1 MTIKSSILRGLW
13 PGAIFLLLQ
22 ASCTNYSATELE
34 KSAVPPIAV
43 PEVETK
49 SANIDRLI
57 DNANRQMST
66 LDEQHSAISDDQ
78 EEASG
83 QAAANTLEVRSLD
96 VVQNLVPNSSPRFA
110 TLTRE
115 SFKRVQLDTENSF
128 SLMDAVAL
136 TVQFNRD
143 IKKSYAQYQQSLGS
157 LETARGA
164 FDLTLQA
171 EWNSTPSFSFAG
183 RDSTNKTDTS
193 LYSLGV
199 SRLSRF
205 GLQTDATF
213 SYTGQDFFTN
223 SGDSELGEGD
233 MALVFSLPIFKELGT
248 VSTAAEEQA
257 NILALEASLAS
268 VIHQINTSLNTMV
281 GSYWNYVAAVQ
292 NLLLSIEALDRSQET
307 LENTQILVENDFQE
321 SSSLHVLMADVSSKE
336 SARQYSEQQLAET
349 RNSLAIELG
358 FPVKMAHR
366 LSMPTSDFTEIPLKS
381 ACLIKG
387 NLPLLHKTA
396 QARRQ
401 DYRSA
406 ELQMKSGQV
415 MEAKYRRDI
424 LPDVNM
430 IAGVTQ
436 TGFSLDNSFTEAFD
450 AASDGE
456 SAIKAGIQ
464 MALPW
469 TNDTARGELRSQL
482 GQTRKL
488 RLAFLS
494 TQENIAGDI
503 DDSVNA
509 LFYAVEIL
517 KSQELAEEQY
527 LKATD
532 AEYQKFKLG
541 LSSILDI
548 INVSNSLT
556 TSRGNTVNARANL
569 ATAIT
574 QLRYSTGTLL
584 NDNKNENKLLF
595 EDLTTPLPDAL
606 FTQLSGNGT
615 CNSRTAAED
624 ILQ

>member
-1 MTIKSSILRGLW
+1 MTGVQGMTIKSGILRGLW
-13 PGAIFLLLQ
+13 PGAVFLLLQ
-22 ASCTNYSATELE
+22 ISCTNYSATELE
-34 KSAVPPIAV
+34 KSAVPPIAA

-57 DNANRQMST
+57 QNANRLTSAIDEQNSAIPDDQEDAFLQAVAST
-66 LDEQHSAISDDQ
+66 LD
-78 EEASG
+78 
-83 QAAANTLEVRSLD
+83 VRSLD
-96 VVQNLVPNSSPRFA
+96 IVKNLVPNSSPRFA
-110 TLTRE
+110 ALARE
-115 SFKRVQLDTENSF
+115 SFKRIQLDTGNSF
-128 SLMDAVAL
+128 SIMDAVAL

-143 IKKSYAQYQQSLGS
+143 IKTSYAQYQQSLGS

-164 FDLTLQA
+164 FDLTVQA

-183 RDSTNKTDTS
+183 KDSTNETDTS
-193 LYSLGV
+193 LYSFGV

-205 GLQTDATF
+205 GLQTDVTF
-213 SYTGQDFFTN
+213 SYTGQDFFAH

-233 MALVFSLPIFKELGT
+233 IALVFSMPIFKESGT

-281 GSYWNYVAAVQ
+281 GNYWNYVAAVQ
-292 NLLLSIEALDRSQET
+292 NLLLSIEALERSQET
-307 LENTQILVENDFQE
+307 LENTKILVENDFQE
-321 SSSLHVLMADVSSKE
+321 SSSLHALMADVASKE
-336 SARQYSEQQLAET
+336 SSRQYNEQQLAEA

-358 FPVKMAHR
+358 FPVKIAHR
-366 LSMPTSDFTEIPLKS
+366 LSMPTSHFTEIEMKN
-381 ACLIKG
+381 ACLIKS

-401 DYRSA
+401 DNRSA
-406 ELQMKSGQV
+406 ELQMKSAQV

-436 TGFSLDNSFTEAFD
+436 TGFSLDNSLSEAFD

-464 MALPW
+464 MAIPW
-469 TNDTARGELRSQL
+469 TNDTARGQLRSQL
-482 GQTRKL
+482 GQTWKL
-488 RLAFLS
+488 RLAYLS
-494 TQENIAGDI
+494 TQESIASDI
-503 DDSVNA
+503 DDNVNA

-517 KSQELAEEQY
+517 KSQELAEKQY
-527 LKATD
+527 LEATD

-541 LSSILDI
+541 LSSVLDI

-556 TSRGNTVNARANL
+556 ASRGNTVNARANL

-595 EDLTTPLPDAL
+595 EDLTTPLPHSL
-606 FTQLSGNGT
+606 LTQLSTNGT
-615 CNSRTAAED
+615 CE
-624 ILQ
+624 

>member
-22 ASCTNYSATELE
+22 VSCSNYSATELE

-49 SANIDRLI
+49 STNIDRLI
-57 DNANRQMST
+57 DNANRQMSA
-66 LDEQHSAISDDQ
+66 LDEPHPAISDDQ

-83 QAAANTLEVRSLD
+83 QAVANTHDVQSLD
-96 VVQNLVPNSSPRFA
+96 VVKNLVPNSSPRFA
-110 TLTRE
+110 ALTKE
-115 SFKRVQLDTENSF
+115 SFKRIQLDTANSF

-143 IKKSYAQYQQSLGS
+143 IKTSYAQYQQSLGN
-157 LETARGA
+157 LETAGGA
-164 FDLTLQA
+164 FDLTVQA
-171 EWNSTPSFSFAG
+171 EWNSTPTFSFAG
-183 RDSTNKTDTS
+183 KDSTNKTDTS
-193 LYSLGV
+193 VYSLGA

-205 GLQTDATF
+205 GLQTNATF
-213 SYTGQDFFTN
+213 SYTGQDFFAN

-233 MALVFSLPIFKELGT
+233 IALVFSLPIFKGFGT

-268 VIHQINTSLNTMV
+268 VIHQINTSLNTVV
-281 GSYWNYVAAVQ
+281 GSYWNYVAAIQ
-292 NLLLSIEALDRSQET
+292 NLLLSIEALERSQET
-307 LENTQILVENDFQE
+307 LENTKILVENDFQE

-336 SARQYSEQQLAET
+336 SSRQYSEQQLAEA

-366 LSMPTSDFTEIPLKS
+366 LPMPTTDFTEIQLQN

-387 NLPLLHKTA
+387 NLPLLHKIA
-396 QARRQ
+396 LARRQ

-424 LPDVNM
+424 LPDVNL

-436 TGFSLDNSFTEAFD
+436 TGFDLDNSLSDAFD
-450 AASDGE
+450 TASDGE

-469 TNDTARGELRSQL
+469 KNDTARGQLRSQL

-494 TQENIAGDI
+494 TQENIASDI
-503 DDSVNA
+503 DDTVNA

-517 KSQELAEEQY
+517 KSQELAEKQY
-527 LKATD
+527 LAATD
-532 AEYQKFKLG
+532 AEYQKFKIG

-569 ATAIT
+569 ATVIT

-584 NDNKNENKLLF
+584 NDNRNEKKLLF
-595 EDLTTPLPDAL
+595 EDLTTPLPHSLLA
-606 FTQLSGNGT
+606 QLSGNGT
-615 CNSRTAAED
+615 CD
-624 ILQ
+624 